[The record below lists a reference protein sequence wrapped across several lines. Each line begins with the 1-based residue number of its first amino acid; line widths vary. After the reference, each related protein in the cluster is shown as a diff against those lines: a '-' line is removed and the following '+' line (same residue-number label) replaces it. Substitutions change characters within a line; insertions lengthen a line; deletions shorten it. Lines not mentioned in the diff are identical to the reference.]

1 MKSKDGAG
9 GQEYCN
15 TAQGM
20 LFKII
25 KKEIVQNET
34 LN

>member
-1 MKSKDGAG
+1 MESKDGAG
-9 GQEYCN
+9 GQEYYN

-25 KKEIVQNET
+25 KRDRAE
-34 LN
+34 